1 MFFDLHYDALP
12 WEPVAQKGVYTSLH
26 LLTGQERVW
35 GKTSGTWAL
44 EWVLSVLTREGTPN
58 QPTRVQILL
67 MATSEAIQKGTFY
80 VTICLT
86 LPQPVG
92 GVLGPD
98 MVYTVTLPEC
108 RVWIMHPRIK
118 PPMLLVPPTSSIFDP
133 TLDPNFEFEW
143 QSVPL
148 HTHSNA
154 IMKRDQKV
162 VCMGLRLS
170 WHTLTHTLWINYISG
185 W

>member
-1 MFFDLHYDALP
+1 MSA
-12 WEPVAQKGVYTSLH
+12 VGVD
-26 LLTGQERVW
+26 
-35 GKTSGTWAL
+35 
-44 EWVLSVLTREGTPN
+44 EGRNTKPAN
-58 QPTRVQILL
+58 PTRIQVLL

-80 VTICLT
+80 VTICQT
-86 LPQPVG
+86 LPQSVG

-143 QSVPL
+143 QNVPL

-162 VCMGLRLS
+162 VCMGLRVS
-170 WHTLTHTLWINYISG
+170 WHTLTHTMNKLYLGLITHSPTHQGIQNVPVSVTSLSPTISSYCAPSTAEKYG
-185 W
+185 